1 MRNRWIIAALIIIG
15 SSVATLLLWKREA
28 AEDAG
33 RSDPPTLSQRVNI
46 GTEKVRAATTPTE
59 SKLALSDVRAAL
71 RQMDTTEA
79 SDWILAQWKTGEDF
93 ATELDLTLDSKQN
106 LSGWPSW
113 RAFLLDILF
122 LIDPETAAAISSDLL
137 QTSQSPDE
145 WAVAMRNL
153 GRLGRHEELLK
164 EKSAELLQRKDWQE
178 NPSAGY
184 LEAFDVIVH
193 ARQTDLAPVLLDNCD
208 LGDKKAV
215 RHASFLTLD
224 RLLIAAPN
232 EVLPELAKQA
242 SQHPQSGL
250 MLSNMIARADVR
262 DEVQRQ
268 AVETYL
274 LAPQR
279 TAEELR
285 GFASVFPNA
294 NFHISNNLLTHSNT
308 IQGKELRERDIA
320 ALEATTQWLADPR
333 FSAVHSILRESQKR
347 LLQFLN

>member
-1 MRNRWIIAALIIIG
+1 MKRSWIIGILAIA
-15 SSVATLLLWKREA
+15 SSLAVLLLLKREA
-28 AEDAG
+28 AEDAV
-33 RSDPPTLSQRVNI
+33 RSAPPTLSQRVELSAEILRN
-46 GTEKVRAATTPTE
+46 ATTTIE
-59 SKLALSDVRAAL
+59 SKRALTEVRSAL
-71 RQMDTTEA
+71 LQLDTNEA
-79 SDWILAQWKTGEDF
+79 RRWIMSQWQSGEDF
-93 ATELDLTLDSKQN
+93 TTKLDLTLDSSQQ

-113 RAFLLDILF
+113 RTFLLDILF
-122 LIDPETAAAISSDLL
+122 LVDPEAAAELSKDLL

-145 WAVAMRNL
+145 WAVALRNL
-153 GRLGRHEELLK
+153 GRLGRHEDLLK
-164 EKSAELLQRKDWQE
+164 DKAAELLRRTEWQD

-193 ARQTDLAPVLLDNCD
+193 TRSTDLAPVLLANCD
-208 LGDKKAV
+208 AEEAKAI

-224 RLLIAAPN
+224 RLAIAAPN
-232 EVLPELAKQA
+232 EVLPELANKA

-279 TAEELR
+279 TAEELK

-294 NFHISNNLLTHSNT
+294 NFHISNNLLTRSNT
-308 IQGKELRERDIA
+308 IPGKELRDRDIA
-320 ALEATTQWLADPR
+320 ALEATNQWLADPR
-333 FSAVHSILRESQKR
+333 FSSVHHVLRESQKR